1 MVTLGV
7 GASGL
12 LGVFVGAFSDGDA
25 VADGDLCGSDE
36 DVFDQQS
43 QDASTFV
50 GGGGLGASAELGE
63 EAFEVFGQGE
73 VGLAVGELGVENF
86 DLVAQVGFPSAQIGH
101 AGAQLR
107 MTTPSLRRSSRP

>member
-1 MVTLGV
+1 MRWRMVTFAGPMRTSLTSSRRTRRRSSV
-7 GASGL
+7 
-12 LGVFVGAFSDGDA
+12 V
-25 VADGDLCGSDE
+25 
-36 DVFDQQS
+36 
-43 QDASTFV
+43 
-50 GGGGLGASAELGE
+50 E